1 MMKLEDILSGIKTDS
16 TIDKQHLDVCS
27 ISIPNLHGKWIN
39 ILVHERVTA
48 RTLEIKVADLMK
60 NRTLYYLGKA
70 SDEVYKNEPLHH
82 KILKHDLPMW
92 LDSDEKL
99 NEAKNSLYTQTLKIS
114 AIESF
119 LKELS
124 QRSFHIRNALEDI
137 KFKAGG

>member
-1 MMKLEDILSGIKTDS
+1 
-16 TIDKQHLDVCS
+16 
-27 ISIPNLHGKWIN
+27 
-39 ILVHERVTA
+39 
-48 RTLEIKVADLMK
+48 
-60 NRTLYYLGKA
+60 
-70 SDEVYKNEPLHH
+70 
-82 KILKHDLPMW
+82 MW